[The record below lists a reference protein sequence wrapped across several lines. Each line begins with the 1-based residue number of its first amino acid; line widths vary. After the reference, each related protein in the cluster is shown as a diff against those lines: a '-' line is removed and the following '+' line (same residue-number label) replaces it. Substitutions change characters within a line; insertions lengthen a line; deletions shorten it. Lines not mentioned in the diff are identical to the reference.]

1 MNLAQLSSLK
11 IWFKDYVAD
20 FYTGN
25 DDDDRNIR
33 LKEEHTHR
41 VCRNITDLV
50 NSLGLP
56 SEDACLAEA
65 IALFHD
71 IGRFMQYRKYRTF
84 FDRISENHARLGIR
98 ELARARAL
106 SCLESQDRR
115 ILTRAVSFHNA
126 ATLPDNEAERVLL
139 FMKLIRD
146 ADKLDIWRV
155 VTDYYR
161 EKDIRP
167 NETIELGL
175 PDPPECSEAVI
186 RSVLNHRFASVND
199 IKTLNDFKLL
209 QISWVFDLN
218 FRKSF
223 LLLKERR
230 YIDAIHD
237 TLPDLPS
244 IRRAVNHAVHYLDAG
259 CAGFSSQT
267 SDDNGA
273 YGRQTEGG

>member
-1 MNLAQLSSLK
+1 MNPSQLSSLK
-11 IWFKDYVAD
+11 TWFKDYVAD

-41 VCRNITDLV
+41 VCRNITDLA

-56 SEDACLAEA
+56 SEDTCLAEA
-65 IALFHD
+65 IALLHD

-98 ELARARAL
+98 ELARARVL
-106 SCLESQDRR
+106 SCLELQDRR
-115 ILTRAVSFHNA
+115 ILIRAVSFHNA
-126 ATLPDNEAERVLL
+126 AMLPDNEPERVLL
-139 FMKLIRD
+139 FMKQIRD

-155 VTDYYR
+155 VTEYYR

-167 NETIELGL
+167 NKAIELGL

-186 RSVLNHRFASVND
+186 RSILNHRFASIND

-230 YIDAIHD
+230 YIEAIHES
-237 TLPDLPS
+237 LPDLPA

-259 CAGFSSQT
+259 CAV
-267 SDDNGA
+267 
-273 YGRQTEGG
+273 